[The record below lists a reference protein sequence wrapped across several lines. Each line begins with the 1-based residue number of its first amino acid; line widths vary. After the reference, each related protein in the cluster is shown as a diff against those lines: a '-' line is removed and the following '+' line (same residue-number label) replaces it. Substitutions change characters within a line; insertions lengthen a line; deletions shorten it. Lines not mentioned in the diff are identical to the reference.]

1 MKIKINRIAELNS
14 VLLLIET
21 YGIFMTIFSPAFQ
34 SVIFKKSF
42 FSGLGTVII
51 LLQILVSFLNIFF
64 IAIFFKKE
72 ILEFLKKNNLD
83 KIIIITGIIVLILPI
98 NFFIKICLFC
108 SIYVL
113 VEFMQIISRTRKKQ
127 DNNSI
132 IIILLSTIL
141 GLFLIISFFTNS
153 LI

>member
-1 MKIKINRIAELNS
+1 MNLVIDIGNTRIKAAVFDGKKLIACHIIKS
-14 VLLLIET
+14 
-21 YGIFMTIFSPAFQ
+21 
-34 SVIFKKSF
+34 FKKSF

>member
-1 MKIKINRIAELNS
+1 MKVKINRIAELNS
-14 VLLLIET
+14 ILLLIET

-42 FSGLGTVII
+42 FSGLGMGII

-64 IAIFFKKE
+64 IAILFKKE
-72 ILEFLKKNNLD
+72 ILEFLKKNKLN
-83 KIIIITGIIVLILPI
+83 KIIIIGIIVLVLPI

-108 SIYVL
+108 SIYVF
-113 VEFMQIISRTRKKQ
+113 VEFMQIISRIRKKQ
-127 DNNSI
+127 NNYSI

-141 GLFLIISFFTNS
+141 GLFLIMSFFTHP